1 MERMVG
7 VVEEGRR
14 GVGRDTPHWAG
25 TRGGVV
31 IGTAP
36 HPSTE
41 VVCGARQAANRQYPL
56 GKGPRAAAREVPHKR
71 SSGAPPLAR

>member
-7 VVEEGRR
+7 VGEEGRR
-14 GVGRDTPHWAG
+14 GGGRDTSQWAG

-36 HPSTE
+36 HSSTA
-41 VVCGARQAANRQYPL
+41 VVCGARQAANCQYPL
-56 GKGPRAAAREVPHKR
+56 GTGPRAATREVPHKR
-71 SSGAPPLAR
+71 LSGAPPLAR